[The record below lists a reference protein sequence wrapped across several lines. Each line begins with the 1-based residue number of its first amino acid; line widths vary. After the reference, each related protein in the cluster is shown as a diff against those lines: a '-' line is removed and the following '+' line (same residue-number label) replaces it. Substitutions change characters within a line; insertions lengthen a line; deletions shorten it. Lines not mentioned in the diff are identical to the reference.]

1 MTSII
6 LNLYYICGTI
16 NLQMKMLSFDNKLI
30 SHTHCNKLKYNIKGL
45 WAAKLISSFSLS
57 YLSCVKEET
66 NQSMERINELIYLFL
81 SLPFPV
87 LGFFFF
93 FLLSLWARHI
103 YEVWGKI
110 TFSHQGQ
117 SAFSWTAFLVEKNK
131 SLWRELQ

>member
-93 FLLSLWARHI
+93 ILFFFCFLYGLA
-103 YEVWGKI
+103 
-110 TFSHQGQ
+110 TFMRCG
-117 SAFSWTAFLVEKNK
+117 EK
-131 SLWRELQ
+131 SLSHIKGNQLFHEQLSW

>member
-93 FLLSLWARHI
+93 F
-103 YEVWGKI
+103 
-110 TFSHQGQ
+110 F
-117 SAFSWTAFLVEKNK
+117 AFSMGSPHLWGVGKNHFLTSRVISFFMNSFPGRKK
-131 SLWRELQ
+131 